1 VQVAIVEDDA
11 DIRQWL
17 EESVQS
23 CPGCELAG
31 VYPSA
36 NAFAED
42 FDSLT
47 ADVVIMDINMPGM
60 SGIQCIET
68 LKPRRPE
75 VQYMMCTII
84 EDADS
89 IFEALC
95 AGATGYL
102 LKNTSQEKICE
113 AVIEIYN
120 GGSPM
125 SSQIARKVVGSFNQ
139 KPRPSSELEK
149 LSAREREILDYL
161 AKGYRYKEI
170 ADKLFIS
177 TETIRTHIR
186 NIYEK
191 LHVQSRMEAVNKAYP
206 RG

>member
-1 VQVAIVEDDA
+1 VQVVIVEDDEE
-11 DIRQWL
+11 IREWL
-17 EESVQS
+17 KESIQS
-23 CPGCELAG
+23 CPNCDLAG
-31 VYPSA
+31 IYSSGE
-36 NAFAED
+36 AFMEE
-42 FDSLT
+42 FDSLQM
-47 ADVVIMDINMPGM
+47 DVVIMDINMPGT
-60 SGIQCIET
+60 SGIRCVEKT
-68 LKPRRPE
+68 KALRPD

-89 IFEALC
+89 IFDSLC

-102 LKNTSQEKICE
+102 LKNTTREKICE
-113 AVIEIYN
+113 AVIDIYQ

-125 SSQIARKVVGSFNQ
+125 SAQIARKVVGSFSS
-139 KPRPSSELEK
+139 KPRPSADLEK
-149 LSAREREILDYL
+149 LSVREREILDYL
-161 AKGYRYKEI
+161 ARGYRYKEI